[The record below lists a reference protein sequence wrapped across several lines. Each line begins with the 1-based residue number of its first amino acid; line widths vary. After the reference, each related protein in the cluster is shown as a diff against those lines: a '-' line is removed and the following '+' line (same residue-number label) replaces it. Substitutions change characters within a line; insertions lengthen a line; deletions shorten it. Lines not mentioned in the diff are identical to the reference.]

1 MLSRKNTKLMMQKN
15 RPTKQRFGLRKLS
28 IGVASVLLGLTWAYT
43 GTVAADTTTSEAPAT
58 AEVVSQEA
66 IGNDSA
72 RLTDSLSSTET
83 ALVTPQVS
91 TSVAPS
97 TTQPAVSAPPA
108 SDSSVVQPAL
118 PVQSNQPETNPPVL
132 PEQPVVSGTPVQPG
146 QSDQPVVSDVPA
158 VQPGQLGQ
166 PDTNVPTQPE
176 QPTTPP
182 ATKAQDGISTI
193 DKIHTDQILKD
204 KYGIDIEHLDA
215 KSVLLLASLFHIFA
229 NEANLGADVNGNI
242 AVGILGGS
250 IDFGTRGDSIHLS
263 NGDIYYIQ
271 NLKDA
276 INSGSFRNPAFNHVI
291 FGNDIDIKVIDGK
304 VYVNGQVMN
313 NLKPEEVFYDGDIS
327 YIDFQTV
334 FKRLIN
340 ASNFYTNQQTSNGV
354 IIDFKDMNNQFIDV
368 SNATATDGVIY
379 VNIPSSILRGPQP
392 IKIYGLSSNVNA
404 PTVII
409 NVIDDLGRID
419 IHAQIHLYYDGKDS
433 PVNSNES
440 HEVPNHVLWNFG
452 SNANIVNISSGR
464 FMGSILAPNAT
475 VNVHVNVD
483 GNIVANIVNV
493 IGGESHRWDIHPVF
507 PEEIVIPP
515 QPTDPQP
522 TDPQPTDP
530 QPTDPQP
537 TDPQPT
543 DPQPTDPQP
552 TDPQPTDPQPTDPQ
566 PTDPQPTDPQPTDP
580 QPTDPQPT
588 DPQPTDP
595 QPTDPQP
602 TDPQPDVSTDS
613 DHAGTTNPGTTD
625 PGTTPQPT
633 SPVTPTHPTTQK
645 VSTTPGQA
653 TNQASAVPSQQSVQ
667 SISTAAAKESG
678 APAEAAL
685 PQLGANDHQQGKVA
699 AAAMIALGLALQ
711 LITFGLIKRKKE
723 Q

>member
-1 MLSRKNTKLMMQKN
+1 MIQKN

-43 GTVAADTTTSEAPAT
+43 GTVAADTTTSEVPTT

-66 IGNDSA
+66 TSTGST
-72 RLTDSLSSTET
+72 LQTDSLSSTAT
-83 ALVTPQVS
+83 AVVTSQASPSAVSSTPQSATS
-91 TSVAPS
+91 TP
-97 TTQPAVSAPPA
+97 PAVN
-108 SDSSVVQPAL
+108 SSITQPAL
-118 PVQSNQPETNPPVL
+118 PAQSSQPEASIPVQPVL
-132 PEQPVVSGTPVQPG
+132 PEQPVASDTPVQPG
-146 QSDQPVVSDVPA
+146 QADQPVVSEVP
-158 VQPGQLGQ
+158 VQPVQSGQ
-166 PDTNVPTQPE
+166 PDINVPTQPE

-182 ATKAQDGISTI
+182 ATKVQDGISTV

-263 NGDIYYIQ
+263 DGDIYYIQ

-313 NLKPEEVFYDGDIS
+313 NLKPEEVFYEGNVS
-327 YIDFQTV
+327 YIDFQAV

-340 ASNFYTNQQTSNGV
+340 ASNFYTKQPTSNGV

-379 VNIPSSILRGPQP
+379 VNIPSSLLRGPQP

-409 NVIDDLGRID
+409 NVVDELGRID
-419 IHAQIHLYYDGKDS
+419 VNAQIHLYYDGKDS
-433 PVNSNES
+433 PVNNNES

-452 SNANIVNISSGR
+452 SNASIVNISSGR

-483 GNIVANIVNV
+483 GNIVANIVNI

-507 PEEIVIPP
+507 PEEIVTPP
-515 QPTDPQP
+515 QPTDPE
-522 TDPQPTDP
+522 
-530 QPTDPQP
+530 
-537 TDPQPT
+537 
-543 DPQPTDPQP
+543 
-552 TDPQPTDPQPTDPQ
+552 
-566 PTDPQPTDPQPTDP
+566 
-580 QPTDPQPT
+580 QPT

-613 DHAGTTNPGTTD
+613 DHAGTTNPGTTNPD
-625 PGTTPQPT
+625 TTPQPT
-633 SPVTPTHPTTQK
+633 SPVTPTQPTIQK
-645 VSTTPGQA
+645 ESVTPGQI
-653 TNQASAVPSQQSVQ
+653 TNQVRTVPTVQ
-667 SISTAAAKESG
+667 STQGSG
-678 APAEAAL
+678 TVGTQTETAL
-685 PQLGANDHQQGKVA
+685 PQLGANDHQQGKIA